1 MANAD
6 EQAPER
12 QEAAF
17 QPNKHF
23 RNLKG
28 QMYLEVKYRIVWFRE
43 EFPHGQI
50 KTHLVSHTTEGKA
63 GAAVFY
69 AEVFDGQGGS
79 ASAHGSET
87 SGDFGDYLEK
97 AETKAVGRALA
108 YMGYGTASAAELD
121 EGERIVDAPV
131 TRGSQPAKDGAP
143 QSKPA
148 AGWGVS
154 GADVRKEQDARAVHA
169 EVTRLLGGDTDA
181 AGKLPKSV
189 DEMTTEEL
197 TKTLL
202 WLRGRAQKR
211 A

>member
-1 MANAD
+1 MANPD

-50 KTHLVSHTTEGKA
+50 TTRLVSHTADGKA

-131 TRGSQPAKDGAP
+131 TRGSQTATSTPP
-143 QSKPA
+143 TLSK
-148 AGWGVS
+148 AGPS
-154 GADVRKEQDARAVHA
+154 TTLLSLRASV
-169 EVTRLLGGDTDA
+169 DA
-181 AGKLPKSV
+181 ALAADPDAGNKLPKPV
-189 DEMTTEEL
+189 DEMTAEEASR
-197 TKTLL
+197 TIA
-202 WLRGRAQKR
+202 WLHGRAQKR
-211 A
+211 AAAAQ